1 MEEDILYRKDLR
13 RSMKRASA
21 VWRNG
26 LEKKQK
32 DVVISIHSVHGY
44 DQNDMEELDFTTDGV
59 MSLEEDG
66 CSLSYMESEVTGM
79 PGTVTTFRVNPD
91 GIVVD
96 REGFVTSRMQF
107 REGVKDSVMLATPYG
122 TAKLGIDTRKIKNN
136 LGCRGGNLEI
146 DYVVNMEH
154 VVAMR
159 NRFIID
165 VKEQG
170 AI

>member
-1 MEEDILYRKDLR
+1 M
-13 RSMKRASA
+13 
-21 VWRNG
+21 
-26 LEKKQK
+26 EKKQK
-32 DVVISIHSVHGY
+32 EVVISIHSVHGY
-44 DQNDMEELDFTTDGV
+44 DQNDMEELDFTTDGI

-79 PGTVTTFRVNPD
+79 PGTLTTFRVNPD

-159 NRFIID
+159 NRFIIA

>member
-1 MEEDILYRKDLR
+1 MDK
-13 RSMKRASA
+13 
-21 VWRNG
+21 
-26 LEKKQK
+26 K
-32 DVVISIHSVHGY
+32 DVLITIRSVHGY
-44 DQNDMEELDFTTDGV
+44 DLNDAETLDFTTDGV
-59 MSLEEDG
+59 MSFDEGG

-79 PGTVTTFRVNPD
+79 PGTMTTFRVNPD

-96 REGFVTSRMQF
+96 REGFITSRMQF
-107 REGVKDSVMLATPYG
+107 KEGLKDSVMLSTPYG
-122 TAKLGIDTRKIKNN
+122 TARLGIDTRKIRNN
-136 LGCRGGNLEI
+136 LGHRGGNVEI

-154 VVAMR
+154 MMAMR

>member
-1 MEEDILYRKDLR
+1 MEKE
-13 RSMKRASA
+13 
-21 VWRNG
+21 
-26 LEKKQK
+26 K
-32 DVVISIHSVHGY
+32 DVVISIRSVHGY
-44 DQNDMEELDFTTDGV
+44 DQSDMETLDFSTDGV
-59 MSLEEDG
+59 MRCDENG

-79 PGTVTTFRVNPD
+79 PGTLTTFHVRPD
-91 GIVVD
+91 GIIVD
-96 REGFVTSRMQF
+96 REGFITSRMQF
-107 REGVKDSVMLATPYG
+107 KEGTKDSVMFATPYG
-122 TAKLGIDTRKIKNN
+122 TAKLGIDTRKIRNN
-136 LGCRGGNLEI
+136 LDACGGNLEI